1 MLDME
6 TSRKL
11 SEIEPTDLA
20 VVERLFGQ
28 QLSSQADGFLIL
40 KTPEPTSVDDVNA
53 AAFELPAWLNVLEGM
68 SDADLA
74 DFDKMMSEG
83 IWLGRRA

>member
-1 MLDME
+1 ME

-28 QLSSQADGFLIL
+28 HLSRQADGFLIL
-40 KTPEPTSVDDVNA
+40 KTPEPTAADEANA
-53 AAFELPAWLNVLEGM
+53 AANELPMWLNVLEGM

-74 DFDKMMSEG
+74 DFEKMMAEG
-83 IWLGRRA
+83 VRFGRRA